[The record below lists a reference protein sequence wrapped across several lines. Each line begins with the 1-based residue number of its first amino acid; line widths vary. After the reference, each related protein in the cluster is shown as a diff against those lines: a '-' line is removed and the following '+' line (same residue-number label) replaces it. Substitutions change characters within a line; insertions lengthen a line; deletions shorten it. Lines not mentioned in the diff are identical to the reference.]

1 MMPFAPYRSSLLFI
15 ALVYFCAI
23 SDLSAQT
30 TKLTVYDSLSQLEAR
45 ISQSP
50 DAVLVVNFWATWC
63 KPCVEELP
71 SFEKLQEQYAG
82 QNVQVLLVSLDFK
95 TKIESKLLPFL
106 KERRLKSEV
115 ILFSDQDV
123 NNWIPRIYEDWDGAI
138 PATFVFKGKK
148 RGFKL
153 GQFSDYA
160 EVENFV
166 RAFVLDTSNL
176 ASPTPIDYGTGK

>member
-1 MMPFAPYRSSLLFI
+1 
-15 ALVYFCAI
+15 
-23 SDLSAQT
+23 
-30 TKLTVYDSLSQLEAR
+30 
-45 ISQSP
+45 
-50 DAVLVVNFWATWC
+50 
-63 KPCVEELP
+63 
-71 SFEKLQEQYAG
+71 
-82 QNVQVLLVSLDFK
+82 LVSLDFK

-106 KERRLKSEV
+106 KEHRLKSEV

-153 GQFSDYA
+153 GQFSDYV

-166 RAFVLDTSNL
+166 RSFVLDTSNL
-176 ASPTPIDYGTGK
+176 ANPTALEYGTGK

>member
-71 SFEKLQEQYAG
+71 AFEKLQEQYAG
-82 QNVQVLLVSLDFK
+82 QNVQV
-95 TKIESKLLPFL
+95 
-106 KERRLKSEV
+106 
-115 ILFSDQDV
+115 
-123 NNWIPRIYEDWDGAI
+123 
-138 PATFVFKGKK
+138 
-148 RGFKL
+148 
-153 GQFSDYA
+153 
-160 EVENFV
+160 
-166 RAFVLDTSNL
+166 
-176 ASPTPIDYGTGK
+176 